1 MYVEGSI
8 EMDSQYVFNI
18 IMSLAGVMGGWVL
31 KTIWDS
37 IRDLKDE
44 IRSLSFEVHQDFARR
59 DDFKEA
65 IKEVK
70 DMLVRIFDKLD
81 DKADKSNP

>member
-1 MYVEGSI
+1 
-8 EMDSQYVFNI
+8 MDSQYVFNI

>member
-1 MYVEGSI
+1 MDGQSIFNAVITIGS
-8 EMDSQYVFNI
+8 
-18 IMSLAGVMGGWVL
+18 AAGGWFL

-37 IRDLKDE
+37 VRYLKSE
-44 IRSLSFEVHQDFARR
+44 IRSLSLEMHQDFARR

-65 IKEVK
+65 IKEIK

-81 DKADKSNP
+81 DKADKPNQ

>member
-1 MYVEGSI
+1 
-8 EMDSQYVFNI
+8 MDSQYVFNI
-18 IMSLAGVMGGWVL
+18 IMSLAGAMGGWVL

>member
-1 MYVEGSI
+1 MYAEGSI

-44 IRSLSFEVHQDFARR
+44 IRALSFEVHQDFARR

>member
-1 MYVEGSI
+1 MDGQSLFNAIIALGS
-8 EMDSQYVFNI
+8 
-18 IMSLAGVMGGWVL
+18 AAGGWFL

-37 IRDLKDE
+37 VRDLKAE
-44 IRSLSFEVHQDFARR
+44 IRSLSLEMHQDFARR

-65 IKEVK
+65 IKEIK

-81 DKADKSNP
+81 DKADKPNQ

>member
-1 MYVEGSI
+1 
-8 EMDSQYVFNI
+8 MDSQYVFNI

-81 DKADKSNP
+81 DKADKSIP